1 MSAFN
6 GAGTFV
12 ITGVG
17 LPYVTGT
24 TISSTVAN
32 QLNTDLATGLSN
44 CVTKDG
50 QTTPTANI
58 PMGGFKVT
66 GIGAATTLGDA
77 LSFGRA
83 ATITT
88 LDMSGAVNCTSSGG
102 FVINLSGTEAAR
114 FSAPLGGSLI
124 TGTMGAVA
132 NMDASGGQIGA
143 LRGFY
148 TGGTGGLAWG
158 GATFITGTNN
168 VSIDVKVNANG
179 VTLLPNASAWSAISD
194 YRAKDVHG
202 DYAASGAIIDAVPVH
217 LAQLK
222 DKTQPMRPMF
232 LAHEV
237 AEGGADFAV
246 HGAKD
251 AVDENGEPMMQ
262 KVDTTDPLIPILWAE
277 VRAMRQRLAAA
288 GL

>member
-58 PMGGFKVT
+58 PMGGFKIT
-66 GIGAATTLGDA
+66 GIAAATTLGDA
-77 LSFGRA
+77 LSYGRA
-83 ATITT
+83 GNMTT
-88 LDMSGAVNCTSSGG
+88 LTLSSFIDGTDSGG
-102 FVINLSGTEAAR
+102 LPIRLTGTQTAL
-114 FSAPLGGSLI
+114 FSTLLGGSFLV
-124 TGTMGAVA
+124 GTATAIA
-132 NMDASGGQIGA
+132 NMDVSGGQIGA
-143 LRGFY
+143 QRGFF
-148 TGGTGGLAWG
+148 TTTLNGITWG
-158 GATFITGTNN
+158 GATFLVGTNN
-168 VSIDVKVNANG
+168 SSIDAKVNANG
-179 VTLLPNASAWSAISD
+179 VTLLANASTWSALSD

-232 LAHEV
+232 LAHEL